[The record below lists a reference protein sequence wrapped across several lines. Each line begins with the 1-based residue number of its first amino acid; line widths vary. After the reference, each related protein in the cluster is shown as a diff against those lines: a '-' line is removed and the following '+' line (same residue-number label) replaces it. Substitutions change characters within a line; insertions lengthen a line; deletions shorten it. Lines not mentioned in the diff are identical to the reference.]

1 MAFGRGK
8 VILLGEHSV
17 VYGHP
22 ALAAGLERGITA
34 TAERAATASL
44 EIDPWNVTVVP
55 SGEEPLARAFAVALA
70 LHDRAPVRVRAR
82 VELPA
87 GAGLGCSAALGVAVI
102 GAIDEALEV
111 KRTPEELAA
120 VSLAWE
126 KVFHGNPSGIDN
138 TMAACG
144 GIGLFRRG
152 QPLSPI
158 VARTPLR
165 LVVANSGEQASTKQ
179 MVESVARQHA
189 KDPAKLDQIFEG
201 IAAIVQNG
209 KTAIESGKLRD
220 LGQLMTLNQKL
231 LNTLL
236 LSTAKLEELC
246 DAATEAGALG
256 AKLTG
261 SGGGGCMIALVDDER
276 ERSVVD
282 ALRALG
288 ADTFV
293 ATAGSRA

>member
-1 MAFGRGK
+1 
-8 VILLGEHSV
+8 
-17 VYGHP
+17 
-22 ALAAGLERGITA
+22 
-34 TAERAATASL
+34 
-44 EIDPWNVTVVP
+44 
-55 SGEEPLARAFAVALA
+55 
-70 LHDRAPVRVRAR
+70 VRVRAR

-102 GAIDEALEV
+102 GALDEALGV
-111 KRTPEELAA
+111 SRTPDELAA

-158 VARTPLR
+158 VPKKPLR

-179 MVESVARQHA
+179 MVESVARQHTKA
-189 KDPAKLDQIFEG
+189 PARIDQIFDG
-201 IAAIVQNG
+201 IAAIVANG
-209 KTAIESGKLRD
+209 KTAIETGNLRD

-246 DAATEAGALG
+246 DAAMSAGALG

-261 SGGGGCMIALVDDER
+261 SGGGGCMIALVES
-276 ERSVVD
+276 EQEAAVEA

-288 ADTFV
+288 AETFI
-293 ATAGSRA
+293 ATAGSSA

>member
-34 TAERAATASL
+34 SAERASEASL
-44 EIDPWNVTVVP
+44 EIDPWNVTVTP
-55 SGEEPLARAFAVALA
+55 SGDEPLARAFAVALS
-70 LHDRAPVRVRAR
+70 LHDGSPVRVRAR

-102 GAIDEALEV
+102 GALDEALGV
-111 KRTPEELAA
+111 SRTPDELAA

-158 VARTPLR
+158 VPKKPLR

-179 MVESVARQHA
+179 MVESVARQHTKA
-189 KDPAKLDQIFEG
+189 PARIDQIFDG
-201 IAAIVQNG
+201 IAAIVANG
-209 KTAIESGKLRD
+209 KTAIETGNLRD

-246 DAATEAGALG
+246 DAAMSAGALG

-261 SGGGGCMIALVDDER
+261 SGGGGCMIALVES
-276 ERSVVD
+276 EQEAAVEA

-288 ADTFV
+288 AETFI
-293 ATAGSRA
+293 ATAGSSA